1 MNLLPLNEAS
11 NSYHHP
17 FSRAVPNGFDLSA
30 SRWKSHVYC
39 PIRAIDSG
47 LSEPSLQT
55 PDSREIN
62 CQTSSVV
69 AGNMCCPIICR
80 IGTMVWGSYFPQ
92 ARSEVG
98 DDFWRE
104 AGPNSLSSCNQGSEP
119 RTPLSD
125 LFARPL
131 PACTTDYSN
140 RRLSHDGIYRPSD
153 LMPPPNL
160 HDFQSITDHSKPGES
175 S

>member
-1 MNLLPLNEAS
+1 MPCVSVIDRYLREGYVEKLMNLLPLNEAS

-80 IGTMVWGSYFPQ
+80 IGTWYGVHTFPKQ
-92 ARSEVG
+92 GVRWEMISGGKRALTHSPPAIKALNLELRY
-98 DDFWRE
+98 
-104 AGPNSLSSCNQGSEP
+104 PTSL
-119 RTPLSD
+119 RD
-125 LFARPL
+125 L
-131 PACTTDYSN
+131 
-140 RRLSHDGIYRPSD
+140 YRPVQ
-153 LMPPPNL
+153 LTTV
-160 HDFQSITDHSKPGES
+160 TDGSLTMGYIGLQT
-175 S
+175 